1 MAEISFTYLN
11 GPDIA
16 ALEMGDEEILDA
28 VEAGLKAQGEGQTV
42 IEPRVHLEPDPAFR
56 GHFNVLRGYATER
69 SARLSLTPEHPQ
81 IPCNAW
87 AICPY

>member
-1 MAEISFTYLN
+1 MAEIGFTYLN

-16 ALEMGDEEILDA
+16 ALEMADEEILDA
-28 VEAGLKAQGEGQTV
+28 VEAGLRAQGEGQTV

-69 SARLSLTPEHPQ
+69 SARFSVDRQHPK
-81 IPCNAW
+81 IPCSA
-87 AICPY
+87 